1 MMAEKGPNPPF
12 FRHLDGTDLTPPKDA
27 GRRERPIF
35 FGMKRGGLS
44 GAPPGKPRE
53 KTEMNRLKTLMLVA
67 AVAALP
73 LSAMAQAAPAT
84 PAQPSAGAPA
94 TPATPATPDSNAK
107 PGKHKGADKSH
118 GAHGQKS
125 NGAKAKKPGDSS
137 SLESN
142 SSIQLA
148 AAPFFKPV
156 LGLGLN

>member
-1 MMAEKGPNPPF
+1 
-12 FRHLDGTDLTPPKDA
+12 
-27 GRRERPIF
+27 
-35 FGMKRGGLS
+35 
-44 GAPPGKPRE
+44 
-53 KTEMNRLKTLMLVA
+53 MNRFKTLMLVA

-94 TPATPATPDSNAK
+94 TPATPDNNAK

-118 GAHGQKS
+118 GAHGQKA

-137 SLESN
+137 SLDSN